1 MFFMGWGS
9 REGGNNFN
17 FNYFQI
23 SAAARGWKFRISYLS
38 LVLLRD
44 AEKET
49 HKHKVLWELVK
60 TRGRKRL
67 CTLNRVGVSV
77 KNVIVIFLLKSDQLL
92 IFSVFHGVG
101 VTVGVQQ

>member
-1 MFFMGWGS
+1 MWCL
-9 REGGNNFN
+9 
-17 FNYFQI
+17 
-23 SAAARGWKFRISYLS
+23 YLF

-44 AEKET
+44 VEKET

-60 TRGRKRL
+60 TRGRKSL

-77 KNVIVIFLLKSDQLL
+77 KNIIVNFLLKSDQLF

-101 VTVGVQQ
+101 VTVGVQQQQ